1 MYAKD
6 IKKFSCTLLSGFIFF
21 LLCFTLDAGDKIQ
34 DENVD
39 VDFSG
44 SELNDAEL
52 RVFLLRVK
60 RVDSLN
66 LSFTKISDESLSEL
80 WRQKE
85 ISELGL
91 SKCHI
96 SHIGLRE
103 LNKLTKLRVLDLTET
118 EIDDKA
124 IEEVVKLKSL
134 GRNRRSARLP
144 TSRKFPRRPV
154 DGGGISAPWPARCG
168 IAETLATGRRGER
181 F

>member
-44 SELNDAEL
+44 SELSDAEL

-103 LNKLTKLRVLDLTET
+103 LNKLTG
-118 EIDDKA
+118 
-124 IEEVVKLKSL
+124 S
-134 GRNRRSARLP
+134 S
-144 TSRKFPRRPV
+144 RPV
-154 DGGGISAPWPARCG
+154 V
-168 IAETLATGRRGER
+168 GEIHGAFTYFR
-181 F
+181 AWAASR

>member
-80 WRQKE
+80 WHKRDQ
-85 ISELGL
+85 
-91 SKCHI
+91 
-96 SHIGLRE
+96 
-103 LNKLTKLRVLDLTET
+103 RVGIIKMSYLPHRFER
-118 EIDDKA
+118 
-124 IEEVVKLKSL
+124 IE
-134 GRNRRSARLP
+134 
-144 TSRKFPRRPV
+144 
-154 DGGGISAPWPARCG
+154 
-168 IAETLATGRRGER
+168 
-181 F
+181 